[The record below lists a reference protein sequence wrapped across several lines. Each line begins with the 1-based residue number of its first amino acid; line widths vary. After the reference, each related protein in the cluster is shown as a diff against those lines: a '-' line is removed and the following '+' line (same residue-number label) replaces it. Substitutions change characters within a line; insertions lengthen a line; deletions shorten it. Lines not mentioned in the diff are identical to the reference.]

1 MFQVSGKLL
10 ELELQ
15 HRHADGSWGQ
25 MQAADHD
32 PASRDPEREWV
43 NGQLFVCKQCGEEVR
58 VSHHADE
65 PYAGSSSA

>member
-15 HRHADGSWGQ
+15 HRHADGSWGE
-25 MQAADHD
+25 MQPAEHDSAAH
-32 PASRDPEREWV
+32 DPEREWA
-43 NGQLFVCKQCGEEVR
+43 NGQLFVCKACGEEVR

-65 PYAGSSSA
+65 PYSGATA